1 VYRKVKGLA
10 MTDARRRA
18 VVSAPP
24 ANTTYRVYYYAGG
37 KPIAMR
43 VMPPNDATGTL
54 YYLHSDHLGST
65 SVTTCGSGACGAA
78 GTVVARQ
85 WYYPY
90 GAVRG
95 SVGTLPTQR
104 TFTGQYSHDAGLGS
118 LMYFNARYM
127 SPALG
132 RFVSADSIVP
142 GAGEPQAFNRYAFVL
157 NNPLKYTDPTGHEPC
172 ETGSG
177 LYCTGGRRYS
187 SEESQNQGG
196 INPCPILALCRPG
209 SNTMPA
215 VEEELTIDIAEQ
227 LPIMGANGAVFA
239 TQGNRIKGRGS
250 SVGGT
255 LAQLLAQALGLGGGA
270 NQACGGDFCAS
281 EANDITGQ
289 WHHIFSR
296 PVWNVLKDHPL
307 AEYLRRSDLLVRAR
321 SLADHYG
328 YETWHRVADSKLIEW
343 LRDPAN
349 RGATLQQFLAE
360 IIRVY
365 AQNMDKFP
373 ELKPLLELL
382 QQQAGEVGK

>member
-1 VYRKVKGLA
+1 
-10 MTDARRRA
+10 
-18 VVSAPP
+18 
-24 ANTTYRVYYYAGG
+24 
-37 KPIAMR
+37 
-43 VMPPNDATGTL
+43 
-54 YYLHSDHLGST
+54 
-65 SVTTCGSGACGAA
+65 
-78 GTVVARQ
+78 
-85 WYYPY
+85 
-90 GAVRG
+90 
-95 SVGTLPTQR
+95 
-104 TFTGQYSHDAGLGS
+104 
-118 LMYFNARYM
+118 MYFNARYY
-127 SPALG
+127 SQTLG

-239 TQGNRIKGRGS
+239 TQGSRIKGRGS